1 MAIVIASNVV
11 QVVGH
16 FGGPDAG
23 IVRHE
28 QSDRT
33 QSCPNVHQ
41 ARIIILEAAVE
52 EEQIDRANHLFDHL
66 SRIADILSD
75 QMLQAG
81 ALEILPRLSGSIR
94 LDFEGYEPAPTQAP
108 QRIR

>member
-1 MAIVIASNVV
+1 MAVVIASDVL

-28 QSDRT
+28 QSVRT
-33 QSCPNVHQ
+33 QLFPDIHQ
-41 ARIIILEAAVE
+41 TRIIILEAAVE
-52 EEQIDRANHLFDHL
+52 EEQIDRANHLFDLL

-94 LDFEGYEPAPTQAP
+94 LDFEGDEPAPTQAP
-108 QRIR
+108 